1 MQTRQYP
8 RTMQQ
13 AFGPYTD
20 HRIAE
25 DPPVWDWQD
34 AVVFGGCVVVALVLA
49 GLRVAGVVL

>member
-1 MQTRQYP
+1 
-8 RTMQQ
+8 MQQ